1 VIDYLKNKIH
11 PLLRWS
17 EKYTKTDMVYL
28 TQGGFWLNLATVIGS
43 FSSLALV
50 YVFGNYLSPE
60 IYGNYRYI
68 LSVYGLLTV
77 ITLTGFNAAVTR
89 SVAKDNEGD
98 MVRGLKIQI
107 LSSLF
112 GSMVAFG
119 ASSYYLINSNI
130 TLATGLMI
138 IGLVLP
144 LMEPL
149 DIYNSL
155 LNGRRLFK
163 ISSLVSI
170 AVQILVTIILI
181 TTVLLGGHIIPLLLA
196 YFISYT
202 GLRLLFF
209 IIIKRTYQKNHQTS
223 PDLIKTGFNF
233 SVINI
238 LSNIS
243 GQIDKI
249 ILFQLAGAKE
259 LAMFSFAIAPA
270 EQLKGLFK
278 NLSSLLLPKFTTRN
292 EKDLRKNLNK
302 KVMLVGISALL
313 ISLAYIIF
321 APFLIKLFL
330 PKYTDIILMSQ
341 IFSLS
346 LVGVMVIPIN
356 SAMNSIPKIKALYVS
371 NILSPVV
378 NIIMVITLIPL
389 FGLWGAI
396 LARAF
401 GRIINIIGTYLV
413 FEVVKD

>member
-1 VIDYLKNKIH
+1 MIDYLKNKIH

-28 TQGGFWLNLATVIGS
+28 TQGGFWLNLATVVGS

-249 ILFQLAGAKE
+249 ILFQLVGAKE

>member
-1 VIDYLKNKIH
+1 MIDYLKNKIH

-249 ILFQLAGAKE
+249 ILFQLVGAKE

>member
-1 VIDYLKNKIH
+1 MIDFIKNKTH
-11 PLLRWS
+11 RLLRWS

-28 TQGGFWLNLATVIGS
+28 AQGGFWLNLATTIGS

-60 IYGNYRYI
+60 VYGNYRYI
-68 LSVYGLLTV
+68 LSVYGLLTIV
-77 ITLTGFNAAVTR
+77 TLTGFNAAVTR

-98 MVRGLKIQI
+98 IIKGLKIQI
-107 LSSLF
+107 LSSLL
-112 GSMVAFG
+112 GSLMAFT
-119 ASSYYLINSNI
+119 ASIYYWLNGNA
-130 TLATGLMI
+130 TLSIGLLI

-149 DIYNSL
+149 DMYNSL
-155 LNGRRLFK
+155 LNGRKLFK

-170 AVQILVTIILI
+170 FVQVLVTIILI
-181 TTVLLGGHIIPLLLA
+181 TVVLLGGSIVPLLLA

-202 GLRLLFF
+202 ALRLFFF
-209 IIIKRTYQKNHQTS
+209 IVIKKAYQKNDQTS
-223 PDLIKTGFNF
+223 PDLMKNGFNF

-249 ILFQLAGAKE
+249 ILFQLVGAKE

-278 NLSSLLLPKFTTRN
+278 NLSSLMLPKFSTRN
-292 EKDLRKNLNK
+292 EKELRENLNK
-302 KVMLVGISALL
+302 KVLVVGATALL
-313 ISLAYIIF
+313 ISLAYIIS
-321 APFLIKLFL
+321 APLLIKIFL
-330 PKYTDIILMSQ
+330 PKYTDITLMSQ

-346 LVGVMVIPIN
+346 LIGVMVIPIN
-356 SAMNSIPKIKALYVS
+356 SAMNSIPKMKALYVS

-378 NIIMVITLIPL
+378 NILMVLTLIPL

-413 FEVVKD
+413 FEFVKD